1 MIPKKSL
8 PAKKPSRFQVNLSRR
23 ISDRWERSVNSAR
36 SIAKFKCYIY
46 LKLHQT
52 IINRKLANVEWQPSI
67 PPPPLFDSLSR
78 RNPWG
83 CPLKG
88 RNNIRAFWEQ
98 VRGSLTV
105 QMVPSF
111 LPCSKPLILLFVP
124 PFVVFTIPRYRW
136 KVRKFVRTNIDDY
149 GVPWGVGP
157 VVCEFTRGMADLRR
171 EIVTL
176 SRVTLTEW
184 RCLAW
189 LLFLGK
195 RVVKIGENLLE
206 SYSGKSSRCCAKCY

>member
-1 MIPKKSL
+1 MLNDS
-8 PAKKPSRFQVNLSRR
+8 PASP
-23 ISDRWERSVNSAR
+23 
-36 SIAKFKCYIY
+36 
-46 LKLHQT
+46 
-52 IINRKLANVEWQPSI
+52 

-83 CPLKG
+83 CPLEG

-157 VVCEFTRGMADLRR
+157 VVCEFTRGMAHLRR

-176 SRVTLTEW
+176 SRVTVNRMT
-184 RCLAW
+184 
-189 LLFLGK
+189 LFDLVIISGK
-195 RVVKIGENLLE
+195 ESCKIGENLLE